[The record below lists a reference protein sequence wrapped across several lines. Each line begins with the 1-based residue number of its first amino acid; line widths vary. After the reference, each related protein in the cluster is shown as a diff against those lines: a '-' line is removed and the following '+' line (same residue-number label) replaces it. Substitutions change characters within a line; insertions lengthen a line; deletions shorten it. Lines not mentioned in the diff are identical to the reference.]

1 MRPASLNHPGDVS
14 HEHADPR
21 KTHDTRTEFERDR
34 SRILHSESFRRL
46 QEKTQVFYGF
56 KGASFRTRLTHS
68 MEVALIAKA
77 LARKFDA
84 DADLCEAIALGHD
97 LGHPP
102 FGHNGESVLND
113 CMREHGGF
121 EGNAQA
127 LRIVR
132 CVEVKGFRYEGLN
145 LTYATLDGL
154 LKYKRRWS
162 EARTGSQQT
171 AATASLLRAESH
183 EARDLEAPPSAPKCV
198 YDEDWDLVQAVVAAR
213 GSVAGESFECRI
225 LNLADDIAYCVA
237 DLQDGLRM
245 GFVSMEEIRRASRGE
260 GFAPEILAFV
270 RLEDP
275 EWQPSDVTEALESVV
290 RLYDA
295 IVDKGST
302 ARLPRTSAQF
312 VRLASSKEL
321 ASKLH
326 REFVHAVTLR
336 AGELPSLDPAA
347 AAKVAVLKAVTRT
360 QTLKDPRLTTLDAA
374 SRRVVRRLFEAYA
387 NDPGLLPRGVS
398 ERVRSSEFAPREK
411 LRLVCDHIASLSD
424 DGAVAAYRRLFEP
437 GSQGLLDF
445 YA

>member
-1 MRPASLNHPGDVS
+1 
-14 HEHADPR
+14 
-21 KTHDTRTEFERDR
+21 
-34 SRILHSESFRRL
+34 
-46 QEKTQVFYGF
+46 
-56 KGASFRTRLTHS
+56 
-68 MEVALIAKA
+68 
-77 LARKFDA
+77 
-84 DADLCEAIALGHD
+84 
-97 LGHPP
+97 
-102 FGHNGESVLND
+102 
-113 CMREHGGF
+113 
-121 EGNAQA
+121 
-127 LRIVR
+127 
-132 CVEVKGFRYEGLN
+132 
-145 LTYATLDGL
+145 
-154 LKYKRRWS
+154 
-162 EARTGSQQT
+162 
-171 AATASLLRAESH
+171 
-183 EARDLEAPPSAPKCV
+183 
-198 YDEDWDLVQAVVAAR
+198 
-213 GSVAGESFECRI
+213 
-225 LNLADDIAYCVA
+225 
-237 DLQDGLRM
+237 
-245 GFVSMEEIRRASRGE
+245 
-260 GFAPEILAFV
+260 V

-275 EWQPSDVTEALESVV
+275 AWQPSDVTEALESVV

-411 LRLVCDHIASLSD
+411 LRLVSDHIASLSD